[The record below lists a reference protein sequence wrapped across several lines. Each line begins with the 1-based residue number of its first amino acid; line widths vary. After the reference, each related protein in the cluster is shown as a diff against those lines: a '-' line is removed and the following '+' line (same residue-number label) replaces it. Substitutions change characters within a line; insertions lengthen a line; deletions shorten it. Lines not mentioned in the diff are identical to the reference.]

1 MKFLD
6 LDSPLMRFLEKVAD
20 LMWLNILTMICCI
33 TLFTIGASLT
43 ALHYMAIKIVR
54 EEECYI
60 TRGFFKSFRENFRQ
74 STVIWLILV
83 VVFAVLGGDF
93 YLMMQHGVEINNIHR
108 LFIMAVGVLF
118 LFTAVMVFPMQARFV
133 NPIRLTFKN
142 AFTVAVLQFPKTFL
156 MILLPAF
163 PLLLC
168 YLSWRLFPVAFLFG
182 ISAPAVVSA
191 MLYNKIF
198 LRMEAQL
205 MEANAPED
213 VQEGQET
220 ESIFSD
226 KLDESITEDT
236 PFQ

>member
-6 LDSPLMRFLEKVAD
+6 LDSPLMRFLDKVAD
-20 LMWLNILTMICCI
+20 LMWLNILTMVCCI
-33 TLFTIGASLT
+33 PLFTIGASLT

-108 LFIMAVGVLF
+108 LFIMAVGVLV
-118 LFTAVMVFPMQARFV
+118 LFTAVMVFPMQARFA

-213 VQEGQET
+213 VEEGQET

>member
-6 LDSPLMRFLEKVAD
+6 LDSPLMRFLDKVAD
-20 LMWLNILTMICCI
+20 LMWLNILTMVCCI
-33 TLFTIGASLT
+33 PLFTIGASLT

-108 LFIMAVGVLF
+108 LFIMAVGVLV
-118 LFTAVMVFPMQARFV
+118 LFTAVMVFPMQARFA

-213 VQEGQET
+213 VEEGQET

-226 KLDESITEDT
+226 QLDESITEDT

>member
-6 LDSPLMRFLEKVAD
+6 LDSPLMRFLDKVAD
-20 LMWLNILTMICCI
+20 LMWLNILTMVCCI
-33 TLFTIGASLT
+33 PLFTIGASLT

-108 LFIMAVGVLF
+108 LFIMAVGVLV
-118 LFTAVMVFPMQARFV
+118 LFTAVMVFPMQARFA

-205 MEANAPED
+205 MEANAPEN
-213 VQEGQET
+213 VEEGQET

-226 KLDESITEDT
+226 QLDESITEDT

>member
-1 MKFLD
+1 MRLFD

-20 LMWLNILTMICCI
+20 LMWLNILTMVCCI
-33 TLFTIGASLT
+33 PLFTIGASLT
-43 ALHYMAIKIVR
+43 ALHYMALKIVR

-83 VVFAVLGGDF
+83 VVFAVLGGDY
-93 YLMMQHGVEINNIHR
+93 YLIVRQGVEINNIHR
-108 LFIMAVGVLF
+108 MFIMAVGVLI
-118 LFTAVMVFPMQARFV
+118 LFTAVMVFPVQAKFA

-205 MEANAPED
+205 MKANAPED
-213 VQEGQET
+213 VEEEEET

-236 PFQ
+236 PF

>member
-6 LDSPLMRFLEKVAD
+6 LDSPLMRFLDKVAD

-33 TLFTIGASLT
+33 PLFTIGASLT

-93 YLMMQHGVEINNIHR
+93 YLILRQGVELNNIHR
-108 LFIMAVGVLF
+108 LFIMAIGVLV
-118 LFTAVMVFPMQARFV
+118 LFTAAMVFPVQAKFA
-133 NPIRLTFKN
+133 NPIRLTIKN
-142 AFTVAVLQFPKTFL
+142 AFVIAVIQFPKTFL
-156 MILLPAF
+156 MLLLPFF

-168 YLSWRLFPVAFLFG
+168 YLSWRLFPIAFLFG
-182 ISAPAVVSA
+182 LSAPAVVSA
-191 MLYNKIF
+191 MLYNKTF
-198 LRMEAQL
+198 LRMEAQI
-205 MEANAPED
+205 MEANPPADAEEE
-213 VQEGQET
+213 EGT

-226 KLDESITEDT
+226 KLDESVTEDT
-236 PFQ
+236 SFQ